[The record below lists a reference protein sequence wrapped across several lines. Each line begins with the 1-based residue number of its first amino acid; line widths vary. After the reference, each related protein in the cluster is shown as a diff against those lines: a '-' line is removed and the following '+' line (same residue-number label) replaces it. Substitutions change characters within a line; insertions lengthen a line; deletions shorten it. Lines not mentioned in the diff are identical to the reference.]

1 MSVKSDFHDTLGD
14 LINTVGHEIAEQK
27 GTVPLTEINELLS
40 RLGWGEY
47 ERTPSPGKDL
57 ESAFKDFL
65 DKLQAL
71 CTHYQSIVDV
81 LKDLCSLQME
91 AASENQADASC
102 IERG

>member
-1 MSVKSDFHDTLGD
+1 MSVKSDFHNALGN
-14 LINTVGHEIAEQK
+14 LINTIGHEIAKQK
-27 GTVPLTEINELLS
+27 KTEPITEINELRS

-47 ERTPSPGKDL
+47 ERTPHQEKDL

-102 IERG
+102 IE